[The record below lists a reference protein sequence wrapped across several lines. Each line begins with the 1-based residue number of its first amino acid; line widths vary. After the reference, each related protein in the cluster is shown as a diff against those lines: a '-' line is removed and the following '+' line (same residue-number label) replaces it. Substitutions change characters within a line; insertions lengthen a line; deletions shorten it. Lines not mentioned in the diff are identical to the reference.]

1 MKTDLNVGDLV
12 KWVGYPGADEEGVKI
27 TGPRCDTGVVVKLI
41 QRHNTIERL
50 DVSWSDGTLGTG
62 LSPQTVERVSI

>member
-1 MKTDLNVGDLV
+1 MKTNLKVGDLV
-12 KWVGYPGADEEGVKI
+12 KWIGYPGADKEGVKI

-50 DVSWSDGTLGTG
+50 DVYWSDGTFGIG
-62 LSPQTVERVSI
+62 LYPQTVARVSL